1 MSKDFITIN
10 EACKRF
16 NKSISTIR
24 RIVKKAPQKALNKE
38 KLITGHDKIYIS
50 LEYLKEYF
58 NVSVKESSQID
69 INDSSKDALLN
80 SLSEQLDFLK
90 KQLQEKDK
98 QIESFQSRQYEN
110 NVIIERLTQREQLLI
125 ETLENNKRKWWQRKK

>member
-98 QIESFQSRQYEN
+98 QIENFQSRQYEN